1 MIPTKKTPEIRH
13 YKRLTRRLTLAFF
26 ATIFILLLVFMLI
39 MILLER
45 LGFSFRTGS
54 FSAFGSLS
62 IYIISVV
69 LATAVSYFAVWNIF
83 RPLSDLSKSTRKIA
97 EGDYSVRLE
106 YKGRLKELAESF
118 ENFNYMA
125 QELSSI
131 EMIRNDFIANV
142 SHEFKTPLSSLNGYL
157 TLLQDSSLSDAE
169 RSEYFSKA
177 FFSIEKL
184 NDLTDNIL
192 RLSKLENQVSLD
204 EPTSYR
210 LDEQL
215 REAIVLLEP
224 KWSRKDI
231 SFELDLPEL
240 TICSQRSLLF
250 QVWTNLLSNAIKFS
264 DSGGSVTVKIEE
276 SEHHYKVYIS
286 DTGIGMTEEE
296 QRHIFDKFYQA
307 DSSRQAQGNGLGLA
321 LCKEI
326 VSKCSGKIYV
336 TSKPGE
342 GSVFLVSL
350 RKLL

>member
-83 RPLSDLSKSTRKIA
+83 RPLSDLSRSTRKIA

-350 RKLL
+350 RK